1 MSENDFERAALAA
14 LSAAGAGAIKKWVG
28 SHRPSASRLARGAA
42 AGAAAAGLV
51 AVFRYLYGGRPSL
64 DPRVLVDQLLA
75 GAGKGVI
82 YTAVLDPVLPG
93 PPVVRGAMVGSA
105 EYLAAPWGG
114 LLRKLSR
121 LSPVERL
128 PVVGALLDAGEAE
141 EDPFLAHLLFGIA
154 LGLLGGDDDG
164 EG

>member
-1 MSENDFERAALAA
+1 
-14 LSAAGAGAIKKWVG
+14 
-28 SHRPSASRLARGAA
+28 
-42 AGAAAAGLV
+42 V